1 MTMAEKI
8 KAARLKLHISKAELA
23 RRLKT
28 STQAIYKY
36 ENGIVTN
43 IPADKLKLLAA
54 ELGVTP
60 GYLLGDEEAEAV
72 QMQEEELAKYGIERL
87 EKKTIPLLGKVAC
100 GKPIFASEEHEHY
113 ATSLSSGDAD
123 FCLRAQGDSMIG
135 ARIFDGD
142 ILFIKACPVV
152 ENGDIAVILLED
164 EATVK
169 RVYFDREH
177 DILTLMPENP
187 LYPIIRCSGEELE
200 NVGILGKVISVQ
212 YELK

>member
-8 KAARLKLHISKAELA
+8 KTARLKLHLSKAELA
-23 RRLKT
+23 RRLHT
-28 STQAIYKY
+28 TTQAIYKY

-43 IPADKLKLLAA
+43 IPTDKLKLLAA

-60 GYLLGDEEAEAV
+60 GYLLGDEDPESTALT
-72 QMQEEELAKYGIERL
+72 EEELSKYGIERL
-87 EKKTIPLLGKVAC
+87 EKKKIPLLGRVAC
-100 GKPIFASEEHEHY
+100 GKPIFATEDHEHY

-152 ENGDIAVILLED
+152 ENGDIAVILLDD

-169 RVYFDREH
+169 RVYYDREN
-177 DILTLMPENP
+177 DLLTLMPENP
-187 LYPIIRCSGEELE
+187 LYPIIRRSGEELE
-200 NVGILGKVISVQ
+200 NVRILGKVISVQ

>member
-8 KAARLKLHISKAELA
+8 KDARLKLKISKTELA
-23 RRLKT
+23 RRLHT
-28 STQAIYKY
+28 TTQAIYKY

-43 IPADKLKLLAA
+43 IPADKLKMLAA

-60 GYLLGDEEAEAV
+60 GYLLGDEPTAA
-72 QMQEEELAKYGIERL
+72 EELAAYGIERP
-87 EKKTIPLLGKVAC
+87 EKKTIPMLGKVAC
-100 GKPIFASEEHEHY
+100 GRPIFAAEEHEHY
-113 ATSLSSGDAD
+113 AASLSTEDAD

-152 ENGDIAVILLED
+152 ENGEIAVILLDD

-169 RVYFDREH
+169 RVYYDREN

-187 LYPIIRCSGEELE
+187 LYPIIRRSGEALCD
-200 NVGILGKVISVQ
+200 VRILGKVVSVQ
-212 YELK
+212 YEIK